1 MKFGNSIRQ
10 IQKQLA
16 RLLQHHKVQSQSVP
30 RTIYNAGKR
39 VSFKLLDTAISA
51 YAGQAAFMLILSFF
65 PFVMFLLALL
75 RYLPLTPEVLI
86 SAVEHFFPVSFRSF
100 MTTLVNQ
107 IYKTQSSTI
116 LPVTVI
122 TALWL
127 GSRSFLSIIYG
138 LNSVYEIP
146 ETRGYITLRLWA
158 VFYTLLFALLIIA
171 TLVLLVFGN
180 QLFLRI
186 THLFPMLT
194 YILLPVIGLRSAV
207 SFLVMVVFFT
217 GMYRLI
223 PNHKMHGFTPEYTN
237 SQVRYTASSNQ
248 EPVTLFSQLPGA
260 ILATVGWMGFSY
272 LYSFYVDHIS
282 NYSSF
287 YGAMTMIALL
297 MVWLYF
303 CMYIVFFGGWINYTF
318 HRILHFL

>member
-1 MKFGNSIRQ
+1 MKFSKSIQQ
-10 IQKQLA
+10 IQQRISRFVKQY
-16 RLLQHHKVQSQSVP
+16 KTQSQSVP
-30 RTIYNAGKR
+30 RTIYKTGKL

-65 PFVMFLLALL
+65 PFIMFLLALL

-86 SAVEHFFPVSFRSF
+86 SAVEYFFPVSFRSF
-100 MTTLVNQ
+100 MNNIIDQ
-107 IYKTQSSTI
+107 IYQTQSSTI

-122 TALWL
+122 SALWL
-127 GSRSFLSIIYG
+127 GSRSFLSMIYG

-158 VFYTLLFALLIIA
+158 VFYTLLFAILIIA

-180 QLFLRI
+180 QLFLHI
-186 THLFPMLT
+186 TNTFPVLT
-194 YILLPVIGLRSAV
+194 YILLPIISLRSAV
-207 SFLVMVVFFT
+207 SFLVMLVFFT
-217 GMYRLI
+217 GLYLVI
-223 PNHKMHGFTPEYTN
+223 PNHKMHGFIPEYSLSRN
-237 SQVRYTASSNQ
+237 PYASRPAK
-248 EPVTLFSQLPGA
+248 ETVTVFSQLPGA
-260 ILATVGWMGFSY
+260 ILATVGWMVFSY

-287 YGAMTMIALL
+287 YGTMTMIALL
-297 MVWLYF
+297 MVWLYA